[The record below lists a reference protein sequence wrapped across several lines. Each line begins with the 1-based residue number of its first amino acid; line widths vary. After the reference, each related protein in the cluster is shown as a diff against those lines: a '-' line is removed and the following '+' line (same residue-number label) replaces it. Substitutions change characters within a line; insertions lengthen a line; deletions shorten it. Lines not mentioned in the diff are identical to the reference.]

1 MYQDGN
7 WKRLQDRGDVTE
19 ERGVTYGRKKE
30 ETDWQ
35 MEAGNAEVSL
45 ESDLESGPD
54 QYIGVGGICV
64 SRTVGAG
71 ESKY

>member
-1 MYQDGN
+1 
-7 WKRLQDRGDVTE
+7 
-19 ERGVTYGRKKE
+19 
-30 ETDWQ
+30 

-64 SRTVGAG
+64 SRTVGAR